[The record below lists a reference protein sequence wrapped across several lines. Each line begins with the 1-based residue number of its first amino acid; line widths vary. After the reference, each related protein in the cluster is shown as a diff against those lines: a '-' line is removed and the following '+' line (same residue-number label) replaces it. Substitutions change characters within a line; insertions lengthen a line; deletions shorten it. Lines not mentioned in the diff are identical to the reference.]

1 MKLTP
6 VIVVVLIGV
15 VTVAMP
21 GTVMPQ
27 SQKKQTIVLGEEFA
41 KARAA
46 EERRKKRAGLGK
58 SPIPATTYDFWRGE
72 ESLINPTKN
81 SLDAELIGLCERF
94 AKSNAR
100 ARAGLRNSISL
111 DEFYTL
117 LTFSR
122 RSAVFAIRERN
133 VNMVRNG
140 LTAVAMIEAER
151 TDFRDIISVLA
162 LLYHSA
168 KRVGGDAD
176 QLFRETAKLSEPQL
190 STFLTQFIRRPS
202 EDKDIRSAWLVDEVE
217 TKDGVGFIG
226 YGTETY
232 QPTYD
237 LKSIAIDIADL
248 IAKDKYQPDSVEVA
262 TELPAVWLKSA
273 ENRSLEAVLTKVRAG
288 ASIFAKLR
296 PNEHPTHESHILMIF
311 LVEVEDER
319 AAQEL
324 LDMSKKK
331 RPTDYAL
338 IGVSE
343 QRLFCLII
351 ARSWQ
356 GVPTFETAETLQR
369 LTPGI
374 AAILKTYAK

>member
-1 MKLTP
+1 MGA
-6 VIVVVLIGV
+6 VLVAIPGV
-15 VTVAMP
+15 
-21 GTVMPQ
+21 VMPQ
-27 SQKKQTIVLGEEFA
+27 ARKKQTIVLGEEFA
-41 KARAA
+41 KARAE
-46 EERRKKRAGLGK
+46 EERRKKKGGIGK
-58 SPIPATTYDFWRGE
+58 SPMPATTYDFWRGE

-81 SLDAELIGLCERF
+81 SLDSELSRLCERF

-100 ARAGLRNSISL
+100 ARAGLRNSVSL

-151 TDFRDIISVLA
+151 TDFRDILSVLA
-162 LLYHSA
+162 LLHHSA

-176 QLFRETAKLSEPQL
+176 QLFRETAKLSEPQV
-190 STFLTQFIRRPS
+190 STLLTQFIRRPS
-202 EDKDIRSAWLVDEVE
+202 KDKDIRSAWLVDEVE

-226 YGTETY
+226 YGMKTY

-237 LKSIAIDIADL
+237 LNSIVIDIADL

-262 TELPAVWLKSA
+262 TELPSVWLKSA
-273 ENRSLEAVLTKVRAG
+273 ENRSVESVLTKVRAG

-296 PNEHPTHESHILMIF
+296 PNEHPSYEKQLFMLF
-311 LVEVEDER
+311 LVEVDDEQ
-319 AAQEL
+319 AAQQL
-324 LDMSKKK
+324 LDMSKKMG
-331 RPTDYAL
+331 PTDYSS
-338 IGVSE
+338 IGVTE
-343 QRLFCLII
+343 QKLFCLII

-374 AAILKTYAK
+374 SAILKTYASR